1 MTTHFAPHR
10 LDLPPPSQLDLLDMN
25 RAVGWIDGSRVG
37 FLGFADEQEAASA
50 AWLAHRTISR
60 RLARRL
66 GIRPI
71 PIDTEPLALAQEEN
85 REVILASG
93 RAIATLLRP
102 GINSRSGRHAFG
114 FTVTLPAPADEL
126 TVRSTAY
133 AIYRTLRKSGL
144 RWALWARDPSS
155 APAKSPSRAKEAVMS
170 RQRKYV
176 SAVMAPQPAI
186 TVVTAT
192 VLAALA
198 LVTMVILFVTA
209 TAAVTVPI
217 GVVLAM
223 GAMATTGL
231 VVRERRRRH
240 ERPGSHRPNVRRAT
254 AEPPDVPGWDELGIL
269 SAGLLVM
276 AFLVPAA
283 LGLGVLA
290 VGFAGL
296 LVFRIAVMYRR

>member
-1 MTTHFAPHR
+1 MTTQLAPHR

-25 RAVGWIDGSRVG
+25 RVVGWIDGSRVG
-37 FLGFADEQEAASA
+37 FLGFADAQETASA
-50 AWLAHRTISR
+50 AWLAYRTISR

-66 GIRPI
+66 RIRPI
-71 PIDTEPLALAQEEN
+71 PIDTEPLALAQEGN

-102 GINSRSGRHAFG
+102 GSDSRSGPHAFG

-155 APAKSPSRAKEAVMS
+155 VPAKSSSPAKEAVMS
-170 RQRKYV
+170 RPRKYV
-176 SAVMAPQPAI
+176 NALTAQPAI

-192 VLAALA
+192 VMAALA

-223 GAMATTGL
+223 GAMVTTGL
-231 VVRERRRRH
+231 MVRERRRRH
-240 ERPGSHRPNVRRAT
+240 ERRGSNRPNVRRAT

-269 SAGLLVM
+269 SAAILIM
-276 AFLVPAA
+276 AFLVPSA
-283 LGLGVLA
+283 LGLGLLA
-290 VGFAGL
+290 VGLAGL